1 MHSSKLFKNIFV
13 ILLLVSLALGFSKS
27 YTSYSIDN
35 LDFVLAMGIDVAESD
50 DTKLKVSFEF
60 SKASNY
66 SPDSGG
72 SSSEE
77 YKPIISSIEASS
89 IDSAINLM
97 NAHMGKELKFSH
109 CKLIVFSEKLAE
121 KGISEHVYTLVN
133 NVQIRPS
140 TNMIVAKCDTEYYLQ
155 NLNPT
160 IEDYITVYYEV
171 FPNSGKYTGYTT
183 NATIGDFFYSMSTN
197 TCESYALLAGMSSE
211 DANSY
216 QDINN
221 ITAGNLPIQSK
232 RKAENIG
239 IAVFKSDRLVGEL
252 NAIETLCFS
261 ILASKVNNFLI
272 SVPNPKDSNN
282 YLDISLHDDMSSKIK
297 VDIVNETPYVHVNL
311 KLTGDIST
319 VNYNSEYSSSN
330 TLDEISSYASSYLES
345 IITDYLYKTSKEFH
359 ADITCV
365 GKRALRE
372 FSTWSEY
379 EAYNWKD
386 RYRDSFFDVNVDVNI
401 KSGSLITDT

>member
-1 MHSSKLFKNIFV
+1 MHSSKVFKNIFV
-13 ILLLVSLALGFSKS
+13 VLLLVSLALGFSKS

-72 SSSEE
+72 SSSDE

-197 TCESYALLAGMSSE
+197 TCESYALLAGMSSG

-221 ITAGNLPIQSK
+221 ITAGNLP
-232 RKAENIG
+232 
-239 IAVFKSDRLVGEL
+239 FL
-252 NAIETLCFS
+252 
-261 ILASKVNNFLI
+261 KV
-272 SVPNPKDSNN
+272 
-282 YLDISLHDDMSSKIK
+282 
-297 VDIVNETPYVHVNL
+297 IV
-311 KLTGDIST
+311 
-319 VNYNSEYSSSN
+319 
-330 TLDEISSYASSYLES
+330 
-345 IITDYLYKTSKEFH
+345 
-359 ADITCV
+359 
-365 GKRALRE
+365 
-372 FSTWSEY
+372 
-379 EAYNWKD
+379 
-386 RYRDSFFDVNVDVNI
+386 
-401 KSGSLITDT
+401 